1 MPKIIEVQTAD
12 LRFPTSDSLDGS
24 DAMHSAP
31 DYSAAY
37 CVLKTDADESGCGFA
52 FTCGRG
58 NEICVAAIQSL
69 APMVA
74 GADVDSLTADMRALQ
89 SKLVDDEQ
97 LRWLGPHKGVSH
109 MAAAAVMNA
118 AWDLRAKRA
127 GRPLWRH
134 LAEMTS
140 EEIVNLVD
148 WRHLRDAL
156 DEEGALAIL
165 RKREGSRAAR
175 VAEMER
181 DGYPAYVTSAGWLGY
196 PDEKIRR
203 LAGEAMESG
212 WNHFK
217 MKVGRDLGDDRR
229 RAGLLRGIIGDG
241 RKLMMDANQVWGV
254 REAIENTNQLA
265 EFDPWWMEEPTHPD
279 DILGHREIAA
289 AVAPVRVAT
298 GEHCANAVM
307 FKQFLQAGA
316 MAVAQIDACRLAGV
330 NENIAVMLLAEKFGV
345 PVCPHAGGVGLC
357 EHVQHLAMFYYA
369 AVSASLEDRVLEF
382 ADHLHEH
389 FVHPV
394 HVSGG
399 RYRAPQEPGYGAEIK
414 PESVKKFRFAG

>member
-37 CVLKTDADESGCGFA
+37 CVLKTDGDESGCGFA

-140 EEIVNLVD
+140 EEIVGLVD

-229 RAGLLRGIIGDG
+229 RAGLLRGIIGDD

-254 REAIENTNQLA
+254 REAIENTSRLA

-307 FKQFLQAGA
+307 FKQFLQSGA

-394 HVSGG
+394 RVSGG

>member
-37 CVLKTDADESGCGFA
+37 CVLKTDGDESGCGFA

-265 EFDPWWMEEPTHPD
+265 EFGPWWMEEPTHPD

-307 FKQFLQAGA
+307 FKQFLQSGA

-394 HVSGG
+394 RVSGG

-414 PESVKKFRFAG
+414 PESVKRFRFAG